1 MFARRSIWVRIVAG
15 MLLAAVLVGAGFF
28 IFRAGQASGLAL
40 SQAGNGQTLPG
51 PFNGRGH
58 LYPLMPFRHF
68 FPGLG
73 LFFLC
78 AVPFGFLL
86 LFGGLFRWM
95 WWGRAWR
102 HGYGSGPH
110 PWHDPSHPGGP
121 GGPGEP
127 TPSHTPEQ
135 PSGQA

>member
-1 MFARRSIWVRIVAG
+1 MLARRSIWMRILAG
-15 MLLAAVLVGAGFF
+15 VLLAAVLVAAGFF

-40 SQAGNGQTLPG
+40 SQTGTGQTLPG
-51 PFNGRGH
+51 PFAGRWH
-58 LYPLMPFRHF
+58 VYPFMPFRHI
-68 FPGLG
+68 FPGIG

-78 AVPFGFLL
+78 AVPFLFLL

-95 WWGRAWR
+95 FWGRPWH
-102 HGYGSGPH
+102 HGYGPH
-110 PWHDPSHPGGP
+110 PWHDPSRP

-127 TPSHTPEQ
+127 AQTPTPEQ